1 MSRAIEHA
9 IESMPINALWDLIL
23 PIHMSSLLTTIMART
38 LGMPD
43 LLLEMDGPGGS
54 IALWIM
60 EVCFSQTKDEVM
72 STIQHYA
79 MECKDAQV
87 ITIIDICESQPYK
100 KPKDISELAIMMEGQ
115 DLLTLKEWKVA
126 SDNPAFGPVMS
137 SVPHQW
143 ISPLVIKVKTWL
155 RHPDGRFPLD
165 ETNNS
170 SYYACAVSPYY
181 SFIIIKC

>member
-1 MSRAIEHA
+1 MHRAIEHA

-23 PIHMSSLLTTIMART
+23 PIHMSSLLTIMART

-54 IALWIM
+54 VALWIM

-72 STIQHYA
+72 SSIQHYA

-100 KPKDISELAIMMEGQ
+100 KPKDISELAIMMEGH

-143 ISPLVIKVKTWL
+143 VSPLVIKVKTWL
-155 RHPDGRFPLD
+155 CHPDGRFSLD